1 MDFKN
6 IETKFRPI
14 PFWSWNDELNIDET
28 KRQVRLMNEQG
39 IGGVFMHARGGL
51 KTPYMGDEWFKNVE
65 ACIKECEKTD
75 MLPWAYDENG
85 WPSGFS
91 DGKVN
96 GMGAKYQQKYL
107 RIEKGEKQTD
117 CTICNV
123 SGYHLYYELNPFYVD
138 VLDEN
143 VVAEFIK
150 LSYEPYYEKYK
161 NDIKGFFTDEPQIS
175 RNGIPWS
182 LTLPEEYKKVY
193 NEEIYDVLPQLFF
206 PIGNYKESR
215 IKFWKLITDLFS
227 KNYMKQIYDWCLAHN
242 LEYTGHLVLEES
254 LEEQLTT
261 NGACMPHYEYF
272 TIPGM
277 DWLGRDI
284 KECLTHR
291 QVSSVAQQL
300 SKKQVLAEDFAL
312 CGHNVSFEELRR
324 IYEWQMVRGINLLC
338 QHLEGYSLRGIRKRD
353 FPPAM
358 FYQQPW
364 WDEYKLF
371 NDGMSRIGMLL
382 TEGEVSCDVLLIHP
396 QTTAWTLFDNDKNEG
411 LDELNQQFLDVIKA
425 LEEKHIE
432 FHLGDETIIQ
442 RHGSVEG
449 NSLFVGNTK
458 YSKVVVLPDTV
469 LFENTKK
476 LLDEY
481 KLNGG
486 LIVTIDDIEK
496 NDIIDNKNIT
506 YTKRKYNEFTLHYF
520 VNSTNVKQKAY
531 IKRGSK
537 YLDIITGDLHNFNG
551 DYEFHPYE
559 SLVVIDDFT
568 DRKKEND
575 IVTSELSLDGEWNIT
590 NQTPNVL
597 TLDFCKYSFDG
608 VIQEENGYVLNIQ
621 QKACDL
627 KRPVKIKQEYIV
639 NSEYIPSE
647 LYLVIETPEIFQIK
661 VNGISVEKTDCGYFV
676 DNAFRKIDI
685 SKQFKCGENLIEIIC
700 EFSQLDTVYENIEKS
715 KIFESEK
722 NKLTYDM
729 EIEPIYLV
737 GDFSVKT
744 QEAFEKLDKNAVR
757 VKGNFYIDKP
767 AKCICLNN
775 IEQQGYPFFAG
786 KITVEKSVNVND
798 LNKKIVFNKKG
809 VNAIGV
815 KVNEKAVGTV
825 IWNPTEIDVSKFLK
839 IGKNKISLTIVN
851 NLRNMMGPHHV
862 DEGESL
868 AVTPA
873 TFFKEKILWDW
884 ELVPSGW
891 NDDYCF
897 VETGVIE

>member
-1 MDFKN
+1 MNFKSVPN
-6 IETKFRPI
+6 KYRPI
-14 PFWSWNDELNIDET
+14 PFWSWNEKLNTEET
-28 KRQVRLMNEQG
+28 KKQISMMHDAGL
-39 IGGVFMHARGGL
+39 GGFFMHARGGL
-51 KTPYMGDEWFKNVE
+51 QTDYMGDDWFSNVDASVE
-65 ACIKECEKTD
+65 AAKKLSMD
-75 MLPWAYDENG
+75 AWAYDENG
-85 WPSGFS
+85 WPSGFA

-96 GMGAKYQQKYL
+96 GLGEKYQQKYL
-107 RIEKGEKQTD
+107 RIENGERQTD
-117 CTICNV
+117 YTICNV
-123 SGYHLYYELNPFYVD
+123 AGYHLYYEVNPFYVD

-182 LTLPEEYKKVY
+182 LTLPVEYKKAY
-193 NEEIYDVLPQLFF
+193 DEEIYGILPQLFF
-206 PIGNYKESR
+206 PIGNYKKSR

-227 KNYMKQIYDWCLAHN
+227 KNYMKQIYDWCTAHN
-242 LEYTGHLVLEES
+242 LEFTGHLVLEES

-291 QVSSVAQQL
+291 QVTSVAQQL
-300 SKKQVLAEDFAL
+300 GKKQVLAESFAL

-324 IYEWQMVRGINLLC
+324 IYEWQMVRGVNLLC

-364 WDEYKLF
+364 WDEYRLF

-382 TEGEVSCDVLLIHP
+382 TEGEISCDVLLIHP
-396 QTTAWTLFDNDKNEG
+396 QTTAWSLFDNDKNEG
-411 LDELNQQFLDVIKA
+411 LSELNQQFLDVIKA
-425 LEEKHIE
+425 LEEKHTE
-432 FHLGDETIIQ
+432 FHLGDETIIE
-442 RHGSVEG
+442 RHGSVNG
-449 NSLFVGNTK
+449 NSLMIGNTK
-458 YSKVVVLPDTV
+458 YSKVIILPDTV
-469 LFENTKK
+469 LLEDTKK

-481 KLNGG
+481 NLNGG
-486 LIVTIDDIEK
+486 IIVSVDDIEQ
-496 NDIIDNKNIT
+496 NDITDNKCLT
-506 YTKRKYNEFTLHYF
+506 YTKRTFDNFTLHYF

-531 IKRGSK
+531 IKSGSK
-537 YLDIITGDLHNFNG
+537 CLNGDLHDFNG
-551 DYEFHPYE
+551 DYEFYPYE

-568 DRKKEND
+568 DRKKENN
-575 IVTSELSLDGEWNIT
+575 IITSELCLDGEWNII

-639 NSEYIPSE
+639 NAKYKPKE

-661 VNGISVEKTDCGYFV
+661 VNGIPVEKIDCGYFM

-685 SKQFKCGENLIEIIC
+685 SKQFKCGENLIEILC
-700 EFSQLDTVYENIEKS
+700 DFSQSDTVYENIEKS
-715 KIFESEK
+715 KVFESEK

-729 EIEPIYLV
+729 EIEPIYLI

-744 QEAFEKLDKNAVR
+744 QEYFEQLDKNAVR

-767 AKCICLNN
+767 LETIFLNN
-775 IEQQGYPFFAG
+775 IEKQGYPFFAG
-786 KITVEKSVNVND
+786 KITVEKNIYVD
-798 LNKKIVFNKKG
+798 DINKRIVFNKKG
-809 VNAIGV
+809 VNAIIV
-815 KVNEKAVGTV
+815 NVNENPVGTV
-825 IWNPTEIDVSKFLK
+825 MWNTNELNISKFLK
-839 IGKNKISLTIVN
+839 VGENKIKLTIVN

-873 TFFKEKILWDW
+873 TFFKEKVLWDW
-884 ELVPSGW
+884 ELVPSKW
-891 NDDYCF
+891 NDCYCF
-897 VETGVIE
+897 VETGIVR